1 MSKRDTATPRTSE
14 RVSRLVDKLNASESP
29 AFGTDPDAVAG
40 PAPVESANSGTGN
53 EAGNGSGTG
62 SKRGPYAKK
71 ADKPAPL
78 DIGGVAL
85 TLQFIHD
92 AIANA
97 TGQPIWA
104 IKAEEAEQ
112 LSRAGIGLMKAYS
125 IVMTE
130 KQQALSAMV
139 VAVGAVYGPKIGA
152 LMVINSMRRNPAV
165 IVPQPQPATDAPA
178 MRMQ

>member
-1 MSKRDTATPRTSE
+1 
-14 RVSRLVDKLNASESP
+14 
-29 AFGTDPDAVAG
+29 
-40 PAPVESANSGTGN
+40 
-53 EAGNGSGTG
+53 
-62 SKRGPYAKK
+62 
-71 ADKPAPL
+71 
-78 DIGGVAL
+78 
-85 TLQFIHD
+85 
-92 AIANA
+92 
-97 TGQPIWA
+97 
-104 IKAEEAEQ
+104 
-112 LSRAGIGLMKAYS
+112 MKAYS